1 MFTKSQDAHS
11 VLHKLLP
18 LPREV
23 GWVHVV
29 VPLVVVLHL
38 RSIPLLLWSLWRA
51 PVPSLPGC
59 SSISWVIKEWSS
71 LSRPPLTFSHRS
83 GWLLHVFGNVNFH
96 FIWAPLLW
104 LCFRNYPVAKFCS
117 LSEALNSNIIP
128 HFLNKT
134 PLRPLATLWLLILL
148 FGWPI
153 NPIFTFLDFLLPWI
167 PLLTCRDVLAFWLV
181 LQPSP
186 LLHQS

>member
-1 MFTKSQDAHS
+1 MHILFCISCCVCRERWARSMWFLSSWSYLSGASPSFCGLCEEPLFPPFPVALPYRESSKSGA
-11 VLHKLLP
+11 
-18 LPREV
+18 
-23 GWVHVV
+23 
-29 VPLVVVLHL
+29 
-38 RSIPLLLWSLWRA
+38 A
-51 PVPSLPGC
+51 F
-59 SSISWVIKEWSS
+59 
-71 LSRPPLTFSHRS
+71 PPHHLTFSHHS

-104 LCFRNYPVAKFCS
+104 LCFRNYPVTKFCS

-148 FGWPI
+148 FGWFI